1 MEKQKTLEQQVA
13 DTILQHKTTSLEIEG
28 RTFEI
33 PDPTPAT
40 IMMVSAEVHRMPR
53 INPNPKSILNEA
65 LLTAKDC
72 EAVGRIAAI
81 LVLGAKRINESRKV
95 VKSKSRKWS
104 WRKFRFITKQE
115 TESELDFVTRHI
127 LEELTPATLNE
138 TITKR
143 LMEMQVGDF
152 FGLTTSLSAINI
164 LKKTKEVE
172 QTAPGQSS

>member
-1 MEKQKTLEQQVA
+1 MEEQKTLEQQVA

-33 PDPTPAT
+33 PAPTPAT

-95 VKSKSRKWS
+95 VKSESRKWS
-104 WRKFRFITKQE
+104 WRKF
-115 TESELDFVTRHI
+115 
-127 LEELTPATLNE
+127 
-138 TITKR
+138 
-143 LMEMQVGDF
+143 
-152 FGLTTSLSAINI
+152 
-164 LKKTKEVE
+164 
-172 QTAPGQSS
+172 

>member
-1 MEKQKTLEQQVA
+1 MEEQKTLEQQVA

-33 PDPTPAT
+33 PAPTPAT
-40 IMMVSAEVHRMPR
+40 IMMVSAEVHKMPR
-53 INPNPKSILNEA
+53 IKQNPTSILQET

-72 EAVGRIAAI
+72 TAVGRIAAI
-81 LVLGAKRINESRKV
+81 LVLGAKRIKENRQVATSER
-95 VKSKSRKWS
+95 RKWS
-104 WRKFRFITKQE
+104 WRKFRFTKEQK

-164 LKKTKEVE
+164 LEKTKEVE
-172 QTAPGQSS
+172 LTAPGQSS

>member
-1 MEKQKTLEQQVA
+1 MEEQKTLEQQVA

-33 PDPTPAT
+33 PAPTPAT
-40 IMMVSAEVHRMPR
+40 IMMVSAEVHKMPHIR
-53 INPNPKSILNEA
+53 QNPTSILQEA

-72 EAVGRIAAI
+72 AAVGRIAAI
-81 LVLGAKRINESRKV
+81 LVLGAKRINENRQV
-95 VKSKSRKWS
+95 VTSERRKWS
-104 WRKFRFITKQE
+104 WHKFRFTTEQK

-164 LKKTKEVE
+164 LEKTKEVE

>member
-1 MEKQKTLEQQVA
+1 MTN
-13 DTILQHKTTSLEIEG
+13 TILQRKTTSLEIEG
-28 RTFEI
+28 RTYEI
-33 PDPTPAT
+33 PAPTPAT
-40 IMMVSAEVHRMPR
+40 IMMVSAEVHKMPR
-53 INPNPKSILNEA
+53 IRQNTNSILQEA

-81 LVLGAKRINESRKV
+81 LVLGAKRINENHKV
-95 VKSKSRKWS
+95 VKSESRKWS
-104 WRKFRFITKQE
+104 WRKFGFITKQE
-115 TESELDFVTRHI
+115 TESELDFVARHI

-164 LKKTKEVE
+164 LEKTKEVE
-172 QTAPGQSS
+172 QTAHGQSS

>member
-1 MEKQKTLEQQVA
+1 MEEQKTLEQQVA

-33 PDPTPAT
+33 PAPTPAT

-81 LVLGAKRINESRKV
+81 LVLGAKRINE
-95 VKSKSRKWS
+95 SRKWS